1 MNRNIR
7 KTKIFAIILIVLL
20 ALNIFNTVNA
30 DEIEEDIDEIVD
42 DTLEPQGLSARF
54 VSLGISPRKI
64 NIKETSKITFK
75 VEFTPSFI
83 YLNTDWK
90 VVVRD
95 GNTVL
100 KTFPGTYKKSQN
112 TVQEFSYTIGKD
124 LTTTEGTETYSLKL
138 YVDKWGSFE
147 LRETRTV
154 TLTIV
159 DNTPVSTVSINSFT
173 ISPSTVSSGSDV
185 KGSITVSSKNLKLSN
200 YFLTVVLRDTTNNKN
215 IKSYVT
221 ILSGSKP
228 TSTFPVS
235 LDLGSSVGKIDIKAE
250 IRIVLPLT
258 TITTKT
264 RTASVTITSP
274 GPDNPVKSTFPSS
287 GFVNQA
293 VGFSTRVS
301 HPSGLSCQIRYNM
314 GDGTTTSWADSS
326 LIHTHSH
333 TYKKEGNFKVE
344 AQARDT
350 HGTTTSWV
358 TLGTISITTR
368 PADILV
374 SITANPTT
382 IKKGESTRIE
392 WSTSNADSA
401 TLNGVSVQLNGHTD
415 VSPSSTTTYVLKATA
430 SSGQSNDGQ
439 VIVLVE
445 ESKTEKTTVSISA
458 DETNINAGDIVILT
472 WQSTNAHTVRIN
484 GEEVGSSGVMPVSPV
499 TTTTYKIEGEGTGTN
514 YDEKSLTITVT
525 GTPPTDNPPT
535 ITLIITSGGKVDSQG
550 NPYIEPGGIGIITWY
565 ATNAK
570 NITINNNVVTNDA
583 LSGSAPISPPVT
595 TTYEAVAI
603 GDSGEARASAT
614 LLVQHTPP
622 PTEKEGINT
631 DTIIIIAIGV
641 IILAIVGYY
650 LYKDNKKKQ
659 KEFPHYGYDPHKK
672 DNFISKIL
680 KRGKKRKKPVGKKD
694 NFISKILKR
703 GKKRKKPVGKKDNF
717 ISKLSNRFSKKKKTT
732 PHYFDD
738 SPYNVSIGHDT
749 YDYDDDYGLN
759 YLDLYRRK
767 KNTRKVNIKNTPR
780 RNKK

>member
-250 IRIVLPLT
+250 IKMVIGWLT

-264 RTASVTITSP
+264 KTASVTIETP
-274 GPDNPVKSTFPSS
+274 GPNNPVKKTFPPS
-287 GFVNQA
+287 GYVNEA
-293 VGFSTRVS
+293 VGFSTGVS
-301 HPSGLSCQIRYNM
+301 HPSGLSCKIRYNM
-314 GDGTTTSWADSS
+314 GDGTTTLWEDSGS
-326 LIHTHSH
+326 IHTLSY
-333 TYKKEGNFKVE
+333 TYKKEGNFKVK
-344 AQARDT
+344 ANVKDSSGQST
-350 HGTTTSWV
+350 GWV
-358 TLGTISITTR
+358 TLGTVSITGR
-368 PADILV
+368 SADIIV
-374 SITANPTT
+374 SITASPT
-382 IKKGESTRIE
+382 IIEKGESTRLE

-401 TLNGVSVQLNGHTD
+401 TLDGVSVDLNDHKD
-415 VSPSSTTTYVLKATA
+415 VSPSSTTTYTLEA
-430 SSGQSNDGQ
+430 STEDGNTKKDT
-439 VIVLVE
+439 VVVLVQVSE
-445 ESKTEKTTVSISA
+445 EKETTVSINA
-458 DETNINAGDIVILT
+458 DKESIESGDLCIIT
-472 WQSTNAHTVRIN
+472 WGSTNANTVTIN
-484 GEEVGSSGVMPVSPV
+484 GEEVEKSGVMDVYPT
-499 TTTTYKIEGEGTGTN
+499 TTTTYKIRGEGEN
-514 YDEKSLTITVT
+514 DQEDEKSLIITVT
-525 GTPPTDNPPT
+525 GTPPSNDPPT
-535 ITLIITSGGKVDSQG
+535 ITLLIDTGGKVDSDG
-550 NPYIEPGGIGIITWY
+550 NLYIEPGDIGILRWY
-565 ATNAK
+565 STNAQ
-570 NITINNNVVTNDA
+570 NITINNNVITNDA
-583 LSGSAPISPPVT
+583 LRGSSPISPAVT
-595 TTYEAVAI
+595 TTYNAVAI
-603 GDSGEARASAT
+603 GEGGTARASVT
-614 LLVQHTPP
+614 LLVQHAPP
-622 PTEKEGINT
+622 APKEEGIDT
-631 DTIIIIAIGV
+631 DTIIIILIGA
-641 IILAIVGYY
+641 IILSIVGYY
-650 LYKDNKKKQ
+650 LYKDQKRKQNDLPDYYKYDRKKNIFSKLLNRGKNNKKLKQ
-659 KEFPHYGYDPHKK
+659 LSNKK
-672 DNFISKIL
+672 DSFISKIS
-680 KRGKKRKKPVGKKD
+680 KRFK
-694 NFISKILKR
+694 
-703 GKKRKKPVGKKDNF
+703 
-717 ISKLSNRFSKKKKTT
+717 KKKKTY
-732 PHYFDD
+732 PHYSND
-738 SPYNVSIGHDT
+738 SAYNISIDHGPSRYNNSSD
-749 YDYDDDYGLN
+749 LS
-759 YLDLYRRK
+759 YLDLYRSDKKIKRGRRK
-767 KNTRKVNIKNTPR
+767 K
-780 RNKK
+780 